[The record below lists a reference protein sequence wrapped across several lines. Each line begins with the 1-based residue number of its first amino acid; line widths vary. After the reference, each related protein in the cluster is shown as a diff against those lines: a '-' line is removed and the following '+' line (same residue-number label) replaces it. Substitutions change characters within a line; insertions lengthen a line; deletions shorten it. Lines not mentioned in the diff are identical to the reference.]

1 MRNGFGTSP
10 GRKRG
15 ERSEDSVREAYCLG
29 GLEQRVKP
37 QASFLFLW
45 VATRRRPA
53 ERADFVLPPA
63 IPPCLCGKSRQEG
76 AQSPLPHTLWSLQ
89 PPSRR
94 HFLLPDTLPFL
105 PPHFPIFCT
114 SRPFPGP
121 VPRTGLFTSLPSA
134 PSRLPLPRAGG
145 CPAVSHWLCN
155 TNLETS

>member
-63 IPPCLCGKSRQEG
+63 IPRASVGNHVRREHRALFPILCGPCSLPADGTSCCQTPFPSCPPTSQFSVLHDPSQVLSPELASSR
-76 AQSPLPHTLWSLQ
+76 LCLRLHHDCL
-89 PPSRR
+89 
-94 HFLLPDTLPFL
+94 
-105 PPHFPIFCT
+105 
-114 SRPFPGP
+114 FPGP
-121 VPRTGLFTSLPSA
+121 GDA
-134 PSRLPLPRAGG
+134 QQ
-145 CPAVSHWLCN
+145 
-155 TNLETS
+155 